1 MQCDAGCPEAALR
14 GKACSCREHVRWP
27 CTSPFPLPRP
37 HPIAD
42 RPNAASFS
50 RFQSRFQ
57 QFPVSLAAV
66 SSVPC
71 RRIPHVPSRT
81 VTTHNTPIP
90 HLSPPSSPVP
100 HVHVH
105 VPLPLLLPP
114 FSLLFRASP
123 PFWERDMAF
132 YPPI

>member
-1 MQCDAGCPEAALR
+1 MPGGGLERQGMLVY
-14 GKACSCREHVRWP
+14 GEHVRWP
-27 CTSPFPLPRP
+27 CTSPIPLPRP
-37 HPIAD
+37 HPIGD

-71 RRIPHVPSRT
+71 CRRTPQVPYRT

-90 HLSPPSSPVP
+90 HLSPPSSPMP
-100 HVHVH
+100 HVH
-105 VPLPLLLPP
+105 VPLLLLPL

-132 YPPI
+132 DLPIAR